1 MSRITVLKQA
11 VVVPEGKKYKVCEL
25 GYKTDDGKVKGMR
38 IFGFG
43 DHKAV
48 FDVASTL
55 QAGDVVDA
63 QFKQND
69 KGYWEFAELTK
80 TGLKADQTAA
90 PTATPARGN
99 WETPEE
105 RAQRQIMIVR
115 QSSLSNAVTLAA
127 GNKEKAGPDD
137 IIGVAKIFEA
147 YVLDKPTGEVA

>member
-43 DHKAV
+43 DHKAI

-55 QAGDVVDA
+55 QPGDVVDA
-63 QFKQND
+63 QFKQNE
-69 KGYWEFAELTK
+69 KGYWEFAELIK
-80 TGLKADQTAA
+80 TDLKPNQTPTSFAA
-90 PTATPARGN
+90 PARGN

-105 RAQRQIMIVR
+105 RAARQIMIVR
-115 QSSLSNAVTLAA
+115 QSSISSAVMLAA

-147 YVLDKPTGEVA
+147 YVLDKPTGEVV